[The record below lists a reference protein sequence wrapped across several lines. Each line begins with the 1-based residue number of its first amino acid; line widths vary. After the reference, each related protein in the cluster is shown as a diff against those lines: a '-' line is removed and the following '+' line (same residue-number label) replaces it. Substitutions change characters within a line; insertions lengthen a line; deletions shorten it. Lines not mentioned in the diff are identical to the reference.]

1 MSNLKPSDVM
11 RLGDGMHS
19 DGNYLWLRV
28 RGSARSWIV
37 RGPRINGKKPEAGLG
52 SCDRVSLALARRER
66 DNLVDKW
73 QNGKDP
79 VAERR
84 AVKEAQ
90 SNRRTFAQVAR
101 LKIKLMAP
109 GWRMSFDGKTGTLD
123 AWTKNMDVDCAAIA
137 NKAIDEISVVD
148 IKRVVG
154 PYWDRG
160 TLKAARDFLKR
171 IEMVF
176 DYAIAHGW
184 RAAANPAAW
193 TVFKQLWPA
202 SPTRKTHHAAL
213 PWQDVPAFLKRV
225 RESEAVT
232 AQILELAILT
242 ACRCG
247 EARGAQWS
255 EIDFKAKTWTVPADR
270 MKMKDDHVVPLSE
283 QALALLQ
290 RVKAEGLAGEWV
302 FPAYL
307 NDGRRRDR
315 DINVP
320 FPHANVWRLVKRLG
334 GDDALTVHGFRSTF
348 RDWCG
353 EHGHDRELAE
363 RSLAHKFG
371 SEVEEAYSRSRLV
384 ARRAPLMQQWAD
396 WCDGTSSVNVLPFKR
411 SA

>member
-90 SNRRTFAQVAR
+90 ANRRTFQQVAN

-109 GWRMSFDGKTGTLD
+109 GWRTSFDGKTGTLD
-123 AWTKNMDVDCAAIA
+123 IWTRNMEVDCVSIA

-160 TLKAARDFLKR
+160 TLKAGRDFLKR

-184 RAAANPAAW
+184 RITPRC
-193 TVFKQLWPA
+193 PG
-202 SPTRKTHHAAL
+202 KT
-213 PWQDVPAFLKRV
+213 
-225 RESEAVT
+225 
-232 AQILELAILT
+232 
-242 ACRCG
+242 CRPSSSG
-247 EARGAQWS
+247 RARA
-255 EIDFKAKTWTVPADR
+255 TP
-270 MKMKDDHVVPLSE
+270 
-283 QALALLQ
+283 
-290 RVKAEGLAGEWV
+290 
-302 FPAYL
+302 
-307 NDGRRRDR
+307 
-315 DINVP
+315 
-320 FPHANVWRLVKRLG
+320 
-334 GDDALTVHGFRSTF
+334 
-348 RDWCG
+348 
-353 EHGHDRELAE
+353 
-363 RSLAHKFG
+363 
-371 SEVEEAYSRSRLV
+371 
-384 ARRAPLMQQWAD
+384 
-396 WCDGTSSVNVLPFKR
+396 
-411 SA
+411 